1 MPGRTLSQFVRNP
14 SYYQKLVMSHLM
26 VLLLTVSIMASFN
39 YAFSREQ
46 QSQKMLAVFSYSG
59 RQVATSID
67 ARFKQMQSVSEI
79 IRYTLQQ
86 TLNESLYKPPRPQTD
101 AAAIST
107 IQTLRDWFSFLD
119 ISAWFPPDYFSAN
132 EGITFFNITL
142 PEGRA
147 QQPEVLSAP
156 YNKLS
161 WMVLPDYNYPFMRF
175 SSYKPYNLITCF
187 MRVSMLSASSSFCFF
202 IDIDEQEIAAM
213 LDKSDDTPAE
223 QLIADGSGRILSH
236 PDSDRLGQTL
246 PEELMRS
253 LQTADADH
261 PVHFAGNVYIRYPLD
276 AADWM
281 LLISV
286 PESYLSSVSLTSA
299 NGLLIAMAIS
309 TGVALLVSLII
320 SRQLM
325 HKLLIMSDVVRSI
338 EPNIHPDTEN
348 TAVISV
354 KMPVPAG
361 KKPPDVLDEFALV
374 FNKLVDR
381 LNSSVQNALNDS
393 LAQEKLRYQLL
404 RAKINPH
411 FLYNMLDSIKT
422 CNTLDRV
429 EDANQILSR
438 LAAFYRLI
446 LRKNNQDIITIG
458 EELDIVRL
466 YLEMEVISHENAFS
480 YTLETDPDV
489 ERFCIP
495 RFVLQPLVENCV
507 THGLPG
513 DAKHMTIAI
522 SLRYIENGIR
532 IEIRDDGLGMDGA
545 VMRQLLSVV
554 RGEAVAS
561 GGISSTAFYGLSN
574 VSARLKPYVTD
585 DTEETIHYTSRLGEG
600 TVVVIN
606 LQQIL
611 PDTLTDGEL

>member
-1 MPGRTLSQFVRNP
+1 MPGRTLLQFVRNP

-59 RQVATSID
+59 RQVATSIN

-86 TLNESLYKPPRPQTD
+86 TLNESLYKTPRPQVD

-107 IQTLRDWFSFLD
+107 IQTLRDWFGFLD

-147 QQPEVLSAP
+147 QQAEVLSAP
-156 YNKLS
+156 YNNLS
-161 WMVLPDYNYPFMRF
+161 WMVMTDYNYPFMRF
-175 SSYKPYNLITCF
+175 SSYKSYNLITCF

-213 LDKSDDTPAE
+213 LDIPDETPAE
-223 QLIADGSGRILSH
+223 LLLADSNGRILSH
-236 PDSDRLGQTL
+236 PDSGRLGQRL
-246 PEELMRS
+246 PEALMLS
-253 LQTADADH
+253 LQTADADQ
-261 PVHFAGNVYIRYPLD
+261 PVRFDGNVYIRYPLD
-276 AADWM
+276 AADWI
-281 LLISV
+281 LLVTV

-338 EPNIHPDTEN
+338 EPNIHPDEEN
-348 TAVISV
+348 TAIISV
-354 KMPVPAG
+354 KMPVPSG

-429 EDANQILSR
+429 EDANQMLSR

-446 LRKNNQDIITIG
+446 LRKNNQDIISIG

-480 YTLETDPDV
+480 YTMETDPDV
-489 ERFCIP
+489 ERFWIP

-513 DAKHMTIAI
+513 DAKHMTISI

-532 IEIRDDGLGMDGA
+532 IEIRDDGLGMDET
-545 VMRQLLSVV
+545 VMQQLLSVV
-554 RGEAVAS
+554 RGENVAPA
-561 GGISSTAFYGLSN
+561 GMSSTAFYGLSN

-585 DTEETIHYTSRLGEG
+585 DTETIHYTSRLGEG

-606 LQQIL
+606 LQQLL
-611 PDTLTDGEL
+611 PDTLTDIEL